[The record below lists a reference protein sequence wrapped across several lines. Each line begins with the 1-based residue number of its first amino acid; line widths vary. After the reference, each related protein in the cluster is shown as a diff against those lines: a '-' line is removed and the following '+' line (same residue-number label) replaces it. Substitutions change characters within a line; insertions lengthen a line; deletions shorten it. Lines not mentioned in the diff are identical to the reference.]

1 MKSYGKYYNL
11 FVCEPYLHFVE
22 ELLVKVVIKN
32 CFWVISAWQS
42 FLACSCL
49 LTSFSLNVLIKLLL
63 YKKVCFNFLVPH
75 NVGLLCSVVLGTFL
89 CILGINYAMLTPW
102 NLNGFEK
109 ISWYCSQQL
118 LSAWTRKTINKFY
131 LFTFNNFC
139 IIYLIN

>member
-1 MKSYGKYYNL
+1 MKWFEKYYNL
-11 FVCEPYLHFVE
+11 FVCEPHLHFVE

-42 FLACSCL
+42 FLACSCF

-89 CILGINYAMLTPW
+89 CILGINYAMLTVLRKLAGTAV
-102 NLNGFEK
+102 NNYFLLGHEK
-109 ISWYCSQQL
+109 QSINFIYSHSIISVSY
-118 LSAWTRKTINKFY
+118 I
-131 LFTFNNFC
+131 
-139 IIYLIN
+139 